1 MTRPAFQ
8 FAASA
13 RDSEAITLP
22 KTRRESA
29 KTADTMDW
37 DALLRA
43 SVPIEEVHQD
53 TVQALIVA
61 ANALEHRRP

>member
-1 MTRPAFQ
+1 MPRPAFQ

-13 RDSEAITLP
+13 PDTEAITLP
-22 KTRRESA
+22 KPQRSSA
-29 KTADTMDW
+29 DTAGTMDW

-43 SVPIEEVHQD
+43 SVPTEEVHQD
-53 TVQALIVA
+53 SVRALIAA